1 MISHKKYSSGVFD
14 KNNQCAV
21 LESSFTLVKQFDC
34 FTKDIL
40 NLMVDKL
47 ERLKD
52 ENFNRVLI
60 PDFDYIVDGNI
71 ITYDTAFIKGWG
83 IGTYIPDFANIVYED
98 VVLRDSDW
106 TFDDYG
112 MSNFI
117 VEHNT
122 DKIFA
127 IDFQSYN
134 YIPDRNYR
142 ESSWKKYT
150 NFQSI
155 AMKEI
160 VNGVWINPAHHSLH
174 PMR

>member
-1 MISHKKYSSGVFD
+1 MILHNKYSSGIFD
-14 KNNQCAV
+14 KDNKFSV
-21 LESSFTLVKQFDC
+21 LESTFTLVKQFNC
-34 FTKDIL
+34 LTKDNL
-40 NLMVDKL
+40 DLMVDKL

-52 ENFNRVLI
+52 ENFNRVFI
-60 PDFDYIVDGNI
+60 PDFDYRVEGNI

-83 IGTYIPDFANIVYED
+83 IGTFIPDFANIVYED

-117 VEHNT
+117 VEYNT

-127 IDFQSYN
+127 VDLQSYN
-134 YIPDRNYR
+134 YIPDRNHR
-142 ESSWKKYT
+142 ETSWKKYT
-150 NFQSI
+150 DFQSI
-155 AMKEI
+155 TMKEI
-160 VNGVWINPAHHSLH
+160 INGEWINPAFH